1 VKTLTS
7 VLSFCCKSGSNKK
20 TQACYWLATN
30 NNTRRYKTER
40 HNRKDNT
47 HRKGQQGRTKTK
59 WAYKKLSTYTQSFG
73 KLQMLKFQNGF
84 FLY

>member
-1 VKTLTS
+1 M
-7 VLSFCCKSGSNKK
+7 
-20 TQACYWLATN
+20 TQVDI
-30 NNTRRYKTER
+30 KTER

-47 HRKGQQGRTKTK
+47 HRKGKQGRTKTK
-59 WAYKKLSTYTQSFG
+59 RAYKKLSTYTESFG